1 MKRIEHLN
9 EAIAFPSPLAMDCT
23 VGPIAVG
30 GDLSPRRLLLAYS
43 MGIFPW
49 YEEGMPILWW
59 CPDPR
64 LVLFPRELKVSRSL
78 SARIRRGAF
87 TVTLDEGFEAT
98 MRACAETHTERHG
111 ATWITEEMIAA
122 YTRLHEMGYAHS
134 VEAWRDGELVG
145 GLYGIAMG
153 KMFFG
158 ESMFARETD
167 ASKVAFVTL
176 VRRLYGWGFELID
189 AQVRTPHLVSLG
201 AREISLAEFLARLDA
216 ALALPGRPGSWKGE
230 L

>member
-1 MKRIEHLN
+1 MRIERLTD
-9 EAIAFPSPLAMDCT
+9 AIAFPSPLGMDCAA
-23 VGPIAVG
+23 GPIAVG

-64 LVLFPRELKVSRSL
+64 LVLFPCELKVSRSL
-78 SARIRRGAF
+78 GSRIRRGQF
-87 TVTLDEGFEAT
+87 TVTMDEDFQAT
-98 MRACAETHTERHG
+98 IRACAATHTERDG

-122 YTRLHEMGYAHS
+122 YTRLAEMGYAHS
-134 VEAWRDGELVG
+134 VEAWREGNLVG

-153 KMFFG
+153 RMFFG

-176 VRRLYGWGFELID
+176 VRLLYAWGFELID
-189 AQVRTPHLVSLG
+189 AQVRTGHLVSLG
-201 AREISLAEFLARLDA
+201 AREIPLREFIERLDA